1 MCKNSYKDF
10 KKTWLLT
17 YIKQNK
23 QGDCKTRRAI
33 KDNIYKNIHLTENEK
48 DKLWEEIV
56 NRGGIL

>member
-10 KKTWLLT
+10 KKTCLLT
-17 YIKQNK
+17 YIRQYK
-23 QGDCKTRRAI
+23 QGDSKTRRAI
-33 KDNIYKNIHLTENEK
+33 KDNIYKNIYLTENEK

>member
-1 MCKNSYKDF
+1 MSKESYKDF
-10 KKTWLLT
+10 KKTWLLA
-17 YIKQNK
+17 YIKQYK
-23 QGDCKTRRAI
+23 QGDNKTRRVI

>member
-17 YIKQNK
+17 YIKQYK

-33 KDNIYKNIHLTENEK
+33 KDNIYKNIYLTENEK